1 MGLGPL
7 MTYRSK
13 NNEHCRFCSLHLAQS
28 SVICL
33 FIDGKQTKKPVT
45 SNEAKRDL
53 EQEKSELH
61 MTFLPKTAQ
70 SGHEILNF
78 VIALPLTLLATG
90 FLFFIIET
98 GSRALGA

>member
-1 MGLGPL
+1 L
-7 MTYRSK
+7 S
-13 NNEHCRFCSLHLAQS
+13 
-28 SVICL
+28 
-33 FIDGKQTKKPVT
+33 IDGKQKKARST
-45 SNEAKRDL
+45 SEAARDL
-53 EQEKSELH
+53 EQEKSELQ

-70 SGHEILNF
+70 SGHEVLNF

>member
-1 MGLGPL
+1 MFIAFG
-7 MTYRSK
+7 
-13 NNEHCRFCSLHLAQS
+13 
-28 SVICL
+28 SVVSYML
-33 FIDGKQTKKPVT
+33 VHRRETNKKPVT